1 MLSTRLISALV
12 EMQIRIWSTRFVLPL
27 LRYKQVV
34 QLTQPTARPT
44 DGATSNSN
52 APGGQHELKS
62 TRQCLGTSR
71 ALCGNAGSAAVRVG
85 PTATAGGGS
94 STNFSASAGLT
105 DDRELNSNAVTALC
119 FAPTRR
125 SLVCGDDTGKVTVWD
140 LQVRPLPTHSSHLA
154 THDVFVRLTLHI
166 SVFLP
171 AAPRPSPGP
180 AIRQQHRFGPQGSG
194 APGSGERSRERSGE
208 RSRERSGEWYG
219 RVHDWSE
226 SGCR

>member
-12 EMQIRIWSTRFVLPL
+12 ETQIRIWSTRFVLPL

-154 THDVFVRLTLHI
+154 THDVFVRLTPRASPYFGV
-166 SVFLP
+166 SVSRSSTFSR
-171 AAPRPSPGP
+171 PRYS
-180 AIRQQHRFGPQGSG
+180 ATTQIRTTGVRCAGKRRTQPRAQRRTQPR
-194 APGSGERSRERSGE
+194 A
-208 RSRERSGEWYG
+208 
-219 RVHDWSE
+219 
-226 SGCR
+226 